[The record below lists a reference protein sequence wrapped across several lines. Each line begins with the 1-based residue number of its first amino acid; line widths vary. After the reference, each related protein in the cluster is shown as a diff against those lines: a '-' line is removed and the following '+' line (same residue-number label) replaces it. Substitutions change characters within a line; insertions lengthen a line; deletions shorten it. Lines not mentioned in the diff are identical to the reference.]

1 MVLRNLS
8 APSLEA
14 LCSKE
19 QIELLDSIDHLRLQG
34 INHYISLPQ
43 IIVCGDQSSGKSSVL
58 EAISGVSFPIRSSLC
73 TRFPT
78 ELVLRKSSQVGVCVS
93 IVPHR
98 SRSESEQE
106 ALAQFHE
113 ELDSFEGLPQL
124 IENAKSAMGIYTN
137 AKSFSNDLLRVEVSG
152 PDRPHL
158 TIVDLPG
165 LIHSETKQQSAADV
179 ELVHE
184 VVKSYME
191 EPRSI
196 ILAVV
201 SAKNDVPNQIVL
213 KLARAA
219 DPYGTRTLG
228 VITKPDTLVHG
239 SDSEAQFVSLAKNQE
254 VEFRLGWHALKNMDT
269 EKGTWTLP
277 ERDKEE
283 SAFFA
288 SGVWEALPR
297 SHVGIDRLR
306 ERLSKLLLAQIATE
320 LPSLMEE
327 IKAKMEDCLQKLEK
341 LGEPRTTQEEQ
352 RSYLFH
358 CSQSFQNLVNS
369 AVEGT
374 YSDPFFENA
383 KSETGYKRR
392 IRAVVQNLNEQFT
405 SRMKRRGHYYEIDDD
420 VDDEDE
426 DSLGGQL
433 FISRE
438 HYIRHVENLLRR
450 TRGKELPGTFNPM
463 IINDLFIEQS
473 QPWERITSEHVREVW
488 EAAKAFVKIAVTE
501 VTDMST
507 SSAILMEVFD
517 PSLDSV
523 LKSLE
528 NKTCEILRAYREGH
542 PITYNHSFTD
552 SLQQTR
558 QDTLMPK
565 LSYTIRKFFNVPQL
579 TSSQNIDGTF
589 DLLHLR
595 DSLLESFKADT
606 ARFAALQALDCM
618 RAYYKV
624 ALKRFVDAIAIEV
637 IETALVQALVKI
649 FSPVAVYNMSSSLE
663 SQAIQAAR
671 NEVNGFEAM
680 SVLLEDYG
688 DELEITEEVVK
699 TAARNA
705 RSGAKVLALLLEK
718 RGYEVKITE
727 EVVKAAAE
735 NEQREGQVLALL
747 FEQREDE
754 VIITEGVVKAAAGN
768 RRSAETVLALLL
780 EKRGHEVMI
789 TEEVVKAAAGNWR
802 SGERVLA
809 LLLEKRGNDVM
820 VTDKVVKAAA
830 GNWRSGERVLALLL
844 EKQGG
849 NFEVTE
855 NLVSLIAGKFGA
867 RIMALLLKKR
877 GDEVM
882 ITEEV
887 VRAAAGNEWS
897 GEKVLA
903 LLVEER
909 GDEVMITEEVLK
921 AAAGNEGSGE
931 KVLALLE
938 KSQDGMGMQAKDELI
953 WIRKLQSTGYSLQE
967 IANLLFDEEHD
978 TPWIYFEPAE
988 RAQFVIQPN
997 RHVPRCSHHYCSDE
1011 QESSEDSQKWL
1022 PKEGSAAD
1030 DYGDVIET
1038 VEELCG
1044 LAGISP
1050 TTRTK
1055 SDWFGSV
1062 DFSEG
1067 NQLAAVS
1074 YTLATDETHMLSVHG
1089 LWSRISQALEK
1100 FCCAAGLIQARNLCC
1115 NSFTFLRLRN
1125 ENHEARAKIPGEVVR
1140 VDFRLIVDLA
1150 EALRSKILR
1159 WQQVGKMSAK
1169 CDILGRAE
1177 DVLDTWGPGNFVFR
1191 RDMRGPPV
1199 AIKLG
1204 DGFIFANKSG
1214 KCHWARGMDDVTD
1227 LDYINLKEPLLIG
1240 AFVTTNTNCRLV
1252 KAECWRESSHVL
1264 EYLGTMPSSWA
1275 KSQQQLTFQFGQYVV
1290 GQLAQT
1296 WNKQRGITVKEMV
1309 LSNPDNE
1316 QLIQFMDE
1324 YWGVQVS
1331 YCTGV
1336 ARRVLLRT
1344 LVADLIPSFSKD
1356 LCLEYAISRLR
1367 DQPLKPGE
1375 IQTWLNALGD
1385 DLREKFLK
1393 VVRKILDTLRPTGV
1407 DPTGKSFCVAWPFE
1421 GDTSRCFK
1429 IPIERHSTW
1438 VRILSDSQ
1446 DCATFVY
1453 ITMDCLETDCFK
1465 CSGIPDAIHTNICVL
1480 ATAVIRPLR
1489 EKPKHSWTLK
1499 HEEVYFFSKLDTM
1512 FWVKVRREHTT
1523 RPASLVELLSMHS
1536 IPHNLRRRL
1545 YLSQK
1550 KKQQARLRE
1559 CHTALAPGEPV
1570 SVFSIHER

>member
-699 TAARNA
+699 TAARNE

-1089 LWSRISQALEK
+1089 LWLE
-1100 FCCAAGLIQARNLCC
+1100 
-1115 NSFTFLRLRN
+1115 
-1125 ENHEARAKIPGEVVR
+1125 
-1140 VDFRLIVDLA
+1140 
-1150 EALRSKILR
+1150 
-1159 WQQVGKMSAK
+1159 
-1169 CDILGRAE
+1169 
-1177 DVLDTWGPGNFVFR
+1177 
-1191 RDMRGPPV
+1191 
-1199 AIKLG
+1199 
-1204 DGFIFANKSG
+1204 IFAATRSRFYGFEMKIM
-1214 KCHWARGMDDVTD
+1214 KR
-1227 LDYINLKEPLLIG
+1227 EP
-1240 AFVTTNTNCRLV
+1240 
-1252 KAECWRESSHVL
+1252 K
-1264 EYLGTMPSSWA
+1264 YP
-1275 KSQQQLTFQFGQYVV
+1275 
-1290 GQLAQT
+1290 
-1296 WNKQRGITVKEMV
+1296 
-1309 LSNPDNE
+1309 
-1316 QLIQFMDE
+1316 
-1324 YWGVQVS
+1324 
-1331 YCTGV
+1331 
-1336 ARRVLLRT
+1336 
-1344 LVADLIPSFSKD
+1344 
-1356 LCLEYAISRLR
+1356 
-1367 DQPLKPGE
+1367 
-1375 IQTWLNALGD
+1375 
-1385 DLREKFLK
+1385 EK
-1393 VVRKILDTLRPTGV
+1393 
-1407 DPTGKSFCVAWPFE
+1407 
-1421 GDTSRCFK
+1421 
-1429 IPIERHSTW
+1429 
-1438 VRILSDSQ
+1438 
-1446 DCATFVY
+1446 
-1453 ITMDCLETDCFK
+1453 
-1465 CSGIPDAIHTNICVL
+1465 
-1480 ATAVIRPLR
+1480 
-1489 EKPKHSWTLK
+1489 
-1499 HEEVYFFSKLDTM
+1499 
-1512 FWVKVRREHTT
+1512 
-1523 RPASLVELLSMHS
+1523 
-1536 IPHNLRRRL
+1536 
-1545 YLSQK
+1545 
-1550 KKQQARLRE
+1550 
-1559 CHTALAPGEPV
+1559 
-1570 SVFSIHER
+1570 

>member
-1 MVLRNLS
+1 
-8 APSLEA
+8 
-14 LCSKE
+14 
-19 QIELLDSIDHLRLQG
+19 
-34 INHYISLPQ
+34 
-43 IIVCGDQSSGKSSVL
+43 
-58 EAISGVSFPIRSSLC
+58 
-73 TRFPT
+73 
-78 ELVLRKSSQVGVCVS
+78 
-93 IVPHR
+93 
-98 SRSESEQE
+98 
-106 ALAQFHE
+106 
-113 ELDSFEGLPQL
+113 
-124 IENAKSAMGIYTN
+124 
-137 AKSFSNDLLRVEVSG
+137 
-152 PDRPHL
+152 
-158 TIVDLPG
+158 
-165 LIHSETKQQSAADV
+165 
-179 ELVHE
+179 
-184 VVKSYME
+184 
-191 EPRSI
+191 
-196 ILAVV
+196 
-201 SAKNDVPNQIVL
+201 
-213 KLARAA
+213 
-219 DPYGTRTLG
+219 
-228 VITKPDTLVHG
+228 
-239 SDSEAQFVSLAKNQE
+239 
-254 VEFRLGWHALKNMDT
+254 
-269 EKGTWTLP
+269 
-277 ERDKEE
+277 
-283 SAFFA
+283 
-288 SGVWEALPR
+288 
-297 SHVGIDRLR
+297 
-306 ERLSKLLLAQIATE
+306 
-320 LPSLMEE
+320 
-327 IKAKMEDCLQKLEK
+327 
-341 LGEPRTTQEEQ
+341 
-352 RSYLFH
+352 
-358 CSQSFQNLVNS
+358 
-369 AVEGT
+369 
-374 YSDPFFENA
+374 
-383 KSETGYKRR
+383 
-392 IRAVVQNLNEQFT
+392 
-405 SRMKRRGHYYEIDDD
+405 
-420 VDDEDE
+420 
-426 DSLGGQL
+426 GGN
-433 FISRE
+433 F
-438 HYIRHVENLLRR
+438 
-450 TRGKELPGTFNPM
+450 
-463 IINDLFIEQS
+463 
-473 QPWERITSEHVREVW
+473 
-488 EAAKAFVKIAVTE
+488 
-501 VTDMST
+501 
-507 SSAILMEVFD
+507 
-517 PSLDSV
+517 
-523 LKSLE
+523 
-528 NKTCEILRAYREGH
+528 
-542 PITYNHSFTD
+542 
-552 SLQQTR
+552 
-558 QDTLMPK
+558 
-565 LSYTIRKFFNVPQL
+565 
-579 TSSQNIDGTF
+579 
-589 DLLHLR
+589 
-595 DSLLESFKADT
+595 
-606 ARFAALQALDCM
+606 
-618 RAYYKV
+618 
-624 ALKRFVDAIAIEV
+624 
-637 IETALVQALVKI
+637 
-649 FSPVAVYNMSSSLE
+649 
-663 SQAIQAAR
+663 
-671 NEVNGFEAM
+671 
-680 SVLLEDYG
+680 
-688 DELEITEEVVK
+688 EITENLVTLIAGK
-699 TAARNA
+699 FSARII
-705 RSGAKVLALLLEK
+705 ALLLEK
-718 RGYEVKITE
+718 HG
-727 EVVKAAAE
+727 
-735 NEQREGQVLALL
+735 
-747 FEQREDE
+747 D
-754 VIITEGVVKAAAGN
+754 
-768 RRSAETVLALLL
+768 
-780 EKRGHEVMI
+780 EVMI
-789 TEEVVKAAAGNWR
+789 TEEVVKAAAGNEEG
-802 SGERVLA
+802 GERVMA
-809 LLLEKRGNDVM
+809 LLLEKRG
-820 VTDKVVKAAA
+820 
-830 GNWRSGERVLALLL
+830 G
-844 EKQGG
+844 
-849 NFEVTE
+849 
-855 NLVSLIAGKFGA
+855 
-867 RIMALLLKKR
+867 
-877 GDEVM
+877 EVM
-882 ITEEV
+882 ISKEV

-1150 EALRSKILR
+1150 EALRSAQDPISELLSASEAILILVSPIITDAHGVR
-1159 WQQVGKMSAK
+1159 DLQLCLQLCALAVQFLCLSFLSFTKAHIGAIHPFFLDAPLRQVTLQGLGKQEHFPYIVAELVDLTCLGGMTRGPVLMFHAGKYLAQVQDPEMATSRQNVGQ